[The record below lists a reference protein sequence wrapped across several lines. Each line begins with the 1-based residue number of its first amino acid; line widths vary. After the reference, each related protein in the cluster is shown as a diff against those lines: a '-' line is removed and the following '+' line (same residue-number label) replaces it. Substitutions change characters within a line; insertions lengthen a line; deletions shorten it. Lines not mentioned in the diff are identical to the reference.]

1 MPRIEF
7 VNLSLNRLQTPILSP
22 PSCTISNLRSLVLN
36 NTKLNWYS
44 VEELL
49 KMLPSLEELHL
60 SLNEY
65 THVLLDTIDEENGTN
80 NSNNCDQM
88 TTDECICDDEET
100 QSLGSLEGSSKTLI
114 TDNRSQ
120 LFLFITLFDFAS
132 PPHTKAHHH
141 HRHHHAAMD
150 IVKLPMPM
158 KAYAS
163 CI

>member
-36 NTKLNWYS
+36 NTKLNWLS

-65 THVLLDTIDEENGTN
+65 THVLLDTVDDD
-80 NSNNCDQM
+80 NSSNNNCDQM
-88 TTDECICDDEET
+88 TTDECSCDDEET
-100 QSLGSLEGSSKTLI
+100 QSLGSSEGRSSKKINLI
-114 TDNRSQ
+114 KTSRESFNYRHSLH
-120 LFLFITLFDFAS
+120 LFLSRFIMLQWLS
-132 PPHTKAHHH
+132 
-141 HRHHHAAMD
+141 
-150 IVKLPMPM
+150 
-158 KAYAS
+158 
-163 CI
+163 